1 MPQSDQSA
9 TQSSQSS
16 NAAQSSTSTTT
27 SDQNTSTSANP
38 STSTSTTS
46 DQDATAGNKAN
57 GGKLPQTATPL
68 PLLALLGMGSL
79 TGGMF
84 ARRKK

>member
-38 STSTSTTS
+38 STTSTTS